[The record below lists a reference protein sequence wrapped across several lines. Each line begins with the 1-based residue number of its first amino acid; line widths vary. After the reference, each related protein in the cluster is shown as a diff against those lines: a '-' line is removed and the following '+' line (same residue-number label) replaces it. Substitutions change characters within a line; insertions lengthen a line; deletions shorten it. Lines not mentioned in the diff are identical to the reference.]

1 MPINTDTPLVRPP
14 KARDIQLKKGGFS
27 VPPDMFAR
35 SGQAMEG
42 AVAPTPESEAARA
55 AQLEAAWQG
64 ANPGQTFDPSL
75 ATWQAQASQDGG
87 FAAGQAA
94 PEYDTPPGAFRGEA
108 AAPGMEQFASDAMET
123 PSRYDSDLI
132 SDITS
137 QIDAELE
144 NKRLYAGAELD
155 EFMSQRGMVG
165 SSVEGELRAGLLGDL
180 ERERTGRLNELNQAA
195 ADAWAAD
202 RAGAADIGF
211 RSAEFERELGG
222 DRVNEER
229 WQSEFGQSQYEWE
242 KQFGSVSSIQER
254 ALDLQETGMEY
265 DEAFRRAKMEIE
277 QEQFES
283 QKEQEQSQFEAS
295 LTEAQTARIQ
305 QYGLDSESLSL
316 RAMEI
321 QTRATE
327 AGRAMDITE
336 AMNEAE
342 IDLRLEALQQE
353 KELAGEEFNIQRER
367 ITIQN
372 EQFEA
377 SLTQE
382 QSVLEEARQGRLQEL
397 GLSERQ
403 LDQDAERIQLA
414 NKDMDLQQAR
424 DEAEIQWR
432 SEQLQLESDRL
443 GQELTIEQARAQAQD
458 AQFQAS
464 HEAQQSQWAESLGLQ
479 EQEYQE
485 QVDARKAEYSDRT
498 AERVA
503 AAGLQKGS
511 IEAQAAE
518 NILNRT
524 LEREALA
531 LQEKGIDE
539 EAAWR
544 QADQELQEKLE
555 TAAQKIQSEGISAEP
570 ARNKA
575 PNEANIAMQE
585 SRNES
590 QKELMNLGIDAD
602 ATAALLD
609 KAQQTAL
616 QNAELGSRE
625 KIQEMAD
632 AMVQA
637 GLDAETAWRAATDS
651 ANTAMNDANNT
662 ARSTLQNELQAA
674 GLTAEAA
681 MRAAESLSNETMN
694 NAQISGREAIESRLA
709 TIQNRQ
715 VSNEKQRWE
724 AMHALEIS
732 QRDKDREFKREE
744 LEVRKWET
752 EEQMKMRESEFERA
766 DSTERLRIVMEALTH
781 GGDDIEEMMR
791 DWIGKYQYRTDKD
804 PIKPA
809 PVPKTDKND
818 GTTPTGTKKG
828 VINVTKDT
836 KPGFKSGSTNQ
847 QQGWPEEEG
856 FKSKL

>member
-27 VPPDMFAR
+27 VPPGMF
-35 SGQAMEG
+35 GEG
-42 AVAPTPESEAARA
+42 DAATRA
-55 AQLEAAWQG
+55 ANLESAWQE

-75 ATWQAQASQDGG
+75 ATWQAQAAPGGG

-94 PEYDTPPGAFRGEA
+94 PEYDTPPGAFRAEA
-108 AAPGMEQFASDAMET
+108 AAPGMENFASDAMAK

-180 ERERTGRLNELNQAA
+180 ERERTSRLNQLNQAA

-229 WQSEFGQSQYEWE
+229 WQAEFGQSQYEWE

-277 QEQFES
+277 NQQFES
-283 QKEQEQSQFEAS
+283 QKAQEQSQFEAS

-321 QTRATE
+321 QNRATE

-342 IDLRLEALQQE
+342 IDLRLESLKQA
-353 KELAGEEFNIQRER
+353 KELAGEEFNIARER

-377 SLTQE
+377 SLSQE
-382 QSVLEEARQGRLQEL
+382 QAVLEEARQARLQEL

-432 SEQLQLESDRL
+432 SDQLQLEADRL
-443 GQELTIEQARAQAQD
+443 GQELTLEQARMQAQED
-458 AQFQAS
+458 QFQAS

-485 QVDARKAEYSDRT
+485 QVDARKAEYADRT

-503 AAGLQKGS
+503 AAGLQAGS

-518 NILNRT
+518 NKLNRV

-531 LQEKGIDE
+531 LQEKGIEE

-544 QADQELQEKLE
+544 KADQELQEKLE
-555 TAAQKIQSEGISAEP
+555 TAAQKIQSEGISAET

-575 PNEANIAMQE
+575 TNEANIAMQE
-585 SRNES
+585 SRNKS

-602 ATAALLD
+602 VAAAVLD
-609 KAQQTAL
+609 RGHETAL

-637 GLDAETAWRAATDS
+637 GLDAETAWRAATDQANERMNS
-651 ANTAMNDANNT
+651 ANTTARSELQLELQELGLSAEASMRAADNLSRESMNDA
-662 ARSTLQNELQAA
+662 
-674 GLTAEAA
+674 
-681 MRAAESLSNETMN
+681 
-694 NAQISGREAIESRLA
+694 QIAGREAIEARSAEMR
-709 TIQNRQ
+709 TWEID
-715 VSNEKQRWE
+715 NERARWE
-724 AMHALEIS
+724 GLHELESS

-752 EEQMKMRESEFERA
+752 EEQLAQRESEFERA
-766 DSTERLRIVMEALTH
+766 DDTERLRMVMEALSADVDT
-781 GGDDIEEMMR
+781 DELNK
-791 DWIGKYQYRTDKD
+791 WLGKYSQRSGRTTT
-804 PIKPA
+804 PA
-809 PVPKTDKND
+809 PPKG
-818 GTTPTGTKKG
+818 GTESKENG
-828 VINVTKDT
+828 
-836 KPGFKSGSTNQ
+836 GFKS
-847 QQGWPEEEG
+847 E
-856 FKSKL
+856 

>member
-1 MPINTDTPLVRPP
+1 MF
-14 KARDIQLKKGGFS
+14 GGE
-27 VPPDMFAR
+27 V
-35 SGQAMEG
+35 G
-42 AVAPTPESEAARA
+42 VAPTPESEAARA
-55 AQLEAAWQG
+55 ASLEEAWLAARG
-64 ANPGQTFDPSL
+64 DTGGTFDPSE
-75 ATWQAQASQDGG
+75 ATWQAQAAPGGG

-108 AAPGMEQFASDAMET
+108 AAPGMENFASDAMAK

-132 SDITS
+132 SDITG

-180 ERERTGRLNELNQAA
+180 ERERTSRLNQLNQAA

-229 WQSEFGQSQYEWE
+229 WQAEFGQSQYEWE

-277 QEQFES
+277 SQQFES

-321 QTRATE
+321 QNRATE

-342 IDLRLEALQQE
+342 IDLRLESLKQE

-377 SLTQE
+377 SLSQE

-397 GLSERQ
+397 GLSNRE
-403 LDQDAERIQLA
+403 LDQAAERIQLA

-424 DEAEIQWR
+424 DEAEVQWR
-432 SEQLQLESDRL
+432 SDQLQLEADRL
-443 GQELTIEQARAQAQD
+443 GQELTLEQARMQAQD

-485 QVDARKAEYSDRT
+485 QVEARKAEYSDRT

-503 AAGLQKGS
+503 AAGLQAGS

-518 NILNRT
+518 NKLNRT

-531 LQEKGIDE
+531 LQEKGIEE

-544 QADQELQEKLE
+544 QADQELQERLE
-555 TAAQKIQSEGISAEP
+555 TAAQKIQSEGISAET

-575 PNEANIAMQE
+575 TNEANIAMQE
-585 SRNES
+585 SRNKS
-590 QKELMNLGIDAD
+590 QKELMDLGISAD
-602 ATAALLD
+602 VASSALD
-609 KAQQTAL
+609 RAQQTAL
-616 QNAELGSRE
+616 QNAELASRE
-625 KIQEMAD
+625 TIQGMAD
-632 AMVQA
+632 QMVRE
-637 GLDAETAWRAATDS
+637 GLTAEAAWRAATDK
-651 ANTAMNDANNT
+651 ANTDMNDANNT
-662 ARSTLQNELQAA
+662 ARSALQLELQEL
-674 GLTAEAA
+674 GLSAEAS
-681 MRAAESLSNETMN
+681 MRAADNLSRESMN
-694 NAQISGREAIESRLA
+694 DAQIAGREAIEARSAEMR
-709 TIQNRQ
+709 TWEID
-715 VSNEKQRWE
+715 NEKARWE
-724 AMHALEIS
+724 GLHELESS

-752 EEQMKMRESEFERA
+752 EEQLAQRESEFERA
-766 DSTERLRIVMEALTH
+766 DDTERLRMVMEALSADVDT
-781 GGDDIEEMMR
+781 DDLNE
-791 DWIGKYQYRTDKD
+791 WLAKYAQ
-804 PIKPA
+804 
-809 PVPKTDKND
+809 
-818 GTTPTGTKKG
+818 
-828 VINVTKDT
+828 
-836 KPGFKSGSTNQ
+836 KPGRTPSLPPQTPEKETKENGDEGEGEAFKSGSTGKSGGTTT
-847 QQGWPEEEG
+847 QQGRPEDD
-856 FKSKL
+856 FKSKQNF

>member
-27 VPPDMFAR
+27 VPPDMFG
-35 SGQAMEG
+35 GQAMSDVDRS
-42 AVAPTPESEAARA
+42 AN
-55 AQLEAAWQG
+55 LEAAWQE

-75 ATWQAQASQDGG
+75 ATWQAQPAPGGG

-108 AAPGMEQFASDAMET
+108 AAPGMENFASDAMAK

-132 SDITS
+132 SDITG

-277 QEQFES
+277 SEQFES

-295 LTEAQTARIQ
+295 LTEAQTSRIQ

-321 QTRATE
+321 QNRATE

-342 IDLRLEALQQE
+342 VELRLDALQQE
-353 KELAGEEFNIQRER
+353 KELAGEEFNIARER

-503 AAGLQKGS
+503 AAGLQEGS

-518 NILNRT
+518 NKLNRT

-555 TAAQKIQSEGISAEP
+555 TAAQKIQSEGISAET

-575 PNEANIAMQE
+575 TNEANVKMQD
-585 SRNES
+585 SRNKS
-590 QKELMNLGIDAD
+590 QKELMNLGISA
-602 ATAALLD
+602 D
-609 KAQQTAL
+609 KASAILDRGQQTAL
-616 QNAELGSRE
+616 QNAELASRE
-625 KIQEMAD
+625 TIQGMAD
-632 AMVQA
+632 KMVQA
-637 GLDAETAWRAATDS
+637 GLTAEAAWRKATDL
-651 ANTAMNDANNT
+651 ANTNMNDANNT

-674 GLTAEAA
+674 GLTAEAS
-681 MRAAESLSNETMN
+681 MRAADNLSNQSMN
-694 NAQISGREAIESRLA
+694 NAQIAGREAIEARSSEMRNWE
-709 TIQNRQ
+709 ID
-715 VSNEKQRWE
+715 NERARWE
-724 AMHALEIS
+724 GLHELEIS

-744 LEVRKWET
+744 LEVRKWAT
-752 EEQMKMRESEFERA
+752 EEQLAQRESEFERA
-766 DSTERLRIVMEALTH
+766 DDTERLRIIKDALAS
-781 GGDDIEEMMR
+781 GEKDIEKKMR
-791 DWIGKYQYRTDKD
+791 GWLETYSQRSGRTTT
-804 PIKPA
+804 PA
-809 PVPKTDKND
+809 PPKG
-818 GTTPTGTKKG
+818 GTETKE
-828 VINVTKDT
+828 N
-836 KPGFKSGSTNQ
+836 GFKS
-847 QQGWPEEEG
+847 E
-856 FKSKL
+856 